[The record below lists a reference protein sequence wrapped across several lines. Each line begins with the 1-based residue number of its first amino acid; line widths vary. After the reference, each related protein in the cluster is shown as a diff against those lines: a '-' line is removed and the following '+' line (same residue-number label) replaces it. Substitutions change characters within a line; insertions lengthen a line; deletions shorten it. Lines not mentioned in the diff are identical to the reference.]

1 MNSDEHIL
9 LRKLREGDTEALD
22 ILYLRYAAK
31 VRDFA
36 FRLLGDSVEAEDI
49 THDIFLKVWEQRK
62 TVGNVVSFRG
72 YLFRMTRNAIFNAFK
87 HRQVES
93 KYQAR
98 AAEDGTNDL
107 MEMIDL
113 AVSNM
118 PEQRRKVFCMSRYE
132 DMSYNDIAEA
142 LHISPKTVQY
152 HISGALAELR
162 KLLSAIA
169 FFV

>member
-93 KYQAR
+93 KYQDGGACRYRRPRIDERPDGDDRPGGEQYAR
-98 AAEDGTNDL
+98 AA
-107 MEMIDL
+107 
-113 AVSNM
+113 A
-118 PEQRRKVFCMSRYE
+118 
-132 DMSYNDIAEA
+132 
-142 LHISPKTVQY
+142 
-152 HISGALAELR
+152 
-162 KLLSAIA
+162 
-169 FFV
+169 

>member
-62 TVGNVVSFRG
+62 TLGNVVSFRG

-98 AAEDGTNDL
+98 AAEDGTCRYRRPR
-107 MEMIDL
+107 IDER
-113 AVSNM
+113 
-118 PEQRRKVFCMSRYE
+118 PDGDDRPGGEQYAR
-132 DMSYNDIAEA
+132 AA
-142 LHISPKTVQY
+142 T
-152 HISGALAELR
+152 
-162 KLLSAIA
+162 
-169 FFV
+169 

>member
-62 TVGNVVSFRG
+62 TLGNVVSFRG

-87 HRQVES
+87 HRHT
-93 KYQAR
+93 R
-98 AAEDGTNDL
+98 PGL
-107 MEMIDL
+107 
-113 AVSNM
+113 
-118 PEQRRKVFCMSRYE
+118 RRTGRRRLPIPTTAYRR
-132 DMSYNDIAEA
+132 
-142 LHISPKTVQY
+142 TT
-152 HISGALAELR
+152 
-162 KLLSAIA
+162 
-169 FFV
+169 

>member
-98 AAEDGTNDL
+98 DGGACRYRRPRIDERPDGDDRPGGEQYARAA
-107 MEMIDL
+107 
-113 AVSNM
+113 A
-118 PEQRRKVFCMSRYE
+118 
-132 DMSYNDIAEA
+132 
-142 LHISPKTVQY
+142 
-152 HISGALAELR
+152 
-162 KLLSAIA
+162 
-169 FFV
+169 

>member
-72 YLFRMTRNAIFNAFK
+72 YLG
-87 HRQVES
+87 VEIPGPGCGGRDGGACR
-93 KYQAR
+93 YRRPRIDERPDGDDRPGGEQYAR
-98 AAEDGTNDL
+98 AAT
-107 MEMIDL
+107 
-113 AVSNM
+113 
-118 PEQRRKVFCMSRYE
+118 
-132 DMSYNDIAEA
+132 
-142 LHISPKTVQY
+142 
-152 HISGALAELR
+152 
-162 KLLSAIA
+162 
-169 FFV
+169 

>member
-62 TVGNVVSFRG
+62 TLGNVVSFRG

-98 AAEDGTNDL
+98 AAEDGT
-107 MEMIDL
+107 EAPCRYRRPRIDER
-113 AVSNM
+113 
-118 PEQRRKVFCMSRYE
+118 PDGDDRPGGEQYAR
-132 DMSYNDIAEA
+132 AA
-142 LHISPKTVQY
+142 
-152 HISGALAELR
+152 A
-162 KLLSAIA
+162 
-169 FFV
+169 

>member
-87 HRQVES
+87 HGRWS
-93 KYQAR
+93 R
-98 AAEDGTNDL
+98 NTRPGL
-107 MEMIDL
+107 
-113 AVSNM
+113 
-118 PEQRRKVFCMSRYE
+118 RRTGRRRLPIPTTAYRR
-132 DMSYNDIAEA
+132 
-142 LHISPKTVQY
+142 TT
-152 HISGALAELR
+152 
-162 KLLSAIA
+162 
-169 FFV
+169 

>member
-36 FRLLGDSVEAEDI
+36 FRLLGDSVEAKDI

-98 AAEDGTNDL
+98 AAEDGT
-107 MEMIDL
+107 
-113 AVSNM
+113 
-118 PEQRRKVFCMSRYE
+118 
-132 DMSYNDIAEA
+132 EA
-142 LHISPKTVQY
+142 PADTAKS
-152 HISGALAELR
+152 
-162 KLLSAIA
+162 LL
-169 FFV
+169 

>member
-72 YLFRMTRNAIFNAFK
+72 YLFRMTRNAIFNAF
-87 HRQVES
+87 RYRRPRIDERPDGDDRPGGEQ
-93 KYQAR
+93 YAR
-98 AAEDGTNDL
+98 AAT
-107 MEMIDL
+107 
-113 AVSNM
+113 
-118 PEQRRKVFCMSRYE
+118 
-132 DMSYNDIAEA
+132 
-142 LHISPKTVQY
+142 
-152 HISGALAELR
+152 
-162 KLLSAIA
+162 
-169 FFV
+169 